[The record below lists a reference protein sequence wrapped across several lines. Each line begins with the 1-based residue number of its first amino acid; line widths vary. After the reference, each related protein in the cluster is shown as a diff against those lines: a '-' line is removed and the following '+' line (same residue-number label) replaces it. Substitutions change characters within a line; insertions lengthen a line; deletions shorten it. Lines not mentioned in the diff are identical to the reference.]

1 MKRVQPYKQ
10 GELFSP
16 AEGNFALP
24 KNKFDQYSKKAERN
38 CSKSAYGIDTVYF
51 CQPNDFK
58 KPPLDSFLS
67 KIVLCFWP
75 YFWTKNAFLYF
86 QGTLKQLFSH
96 ETKCIVTFLLLLH
109 SVWKS
114 PKMSH
119 LIF

>member
-38 CSKSAYGIDTVYF
+38 CSKSAYSIDTVYF
-51 CQPNDFK
+51 RQPNYFK
-58 KPPLDSFLS
+58 KTPLDSFLK

-75 YFWTKNAFLYF
+75 YFWPKNAFLYM
-86 QGTLKQLFSH
+86 GPSSK
-96 ETKCIVTFLLLLH
+96 FLTMKLNAL
-109 SVWKS
+109 
-114 PKMSH
+114 
-119 LIF
+119 